1 MSFPHFTIRAAVLL
15 FPLFCAEPILG
26 QEITHHPCFEQP
38 NGALNALRRLPE
50 SARDWLAEDA
60 VYIITPEE
68 RCAFLR
74 LNTDKERDQ
83 FIELFW
89 YRRTVDSTSPDHDF
103 KTEHYRRIVFA
114 NEKYGGPRAGWKTDR
129 GRIYVLFGPPD
140 SVDLVA
146 GQRAP
151 GAAPNQDSDTY
162 LHPAEQWHYRYIKGI
177 GENVEFHFESVAG
190 RADYALA
197 APGQNLLERAD
208 LNPVLDARPPKI
220 RFKDLE
226 ALLTARIVRDQVKFS
241 HRIEFTAATHATTL
255 ARVDIQIP
263 CEACTHDSRVVPSVA
278 YPVFIRVSK
287 PSGWVVYTSELT
299 ANAAEHGRSDSG
311 LTLTAHFD
319 VPLAPGNYQL
329 AIAAKNATTGETG
342 VLLTRLGVPTDESLG
357 TKN

>member
-1 MSFPHFTIRAAVLL
+1 MSLRHFTIRAAVLL
-15 FPLFCAEPILG
+15 FPLFCAEPILA
-26 QEITHHPCFEQP
+26 QEKPHHPCFEQP
-38 NGALNALRRLPE
+38 NGAPNALRRLPE

-68 RCAFLR
+68 RCAFLH

-89 YRRTVDSTSPDHDF
+89 YRRTVDSISVDDF
-103 KTEHYRRIVFA
+103 KTEHYRHIVFA
-114 NEKYGGPRAGWKTDR
+114 NEKYGGQLAGWKTDR

-140 SVDLVA
+140 SVDLVTR
-146 GQRAP
+146 QRAV
-151 GAAPNQDSDTY
+151 GAAPNEESDPY
-162 LHPAEQWHYRYIKGI
+162 IYPAEKWHYRYIKGI
-177 GENVEFHFESVAG
+177 GQNVEFHFEALPG

-197 APGQNLLERAD
+197 APDQNFLERAD

-226 ALLTARIVRDQVKFS
+226 ALLTARIVRDEVKFS

-255 ARVDIQIP
+255 ARVDIQIA
-263 CEACTHDSRVVPSVA
+263 CETCIHDSQVVPSVA

-287 PSGWVVYTSELT
+287 PSGWVVYTSQLT

-311 LTLTAHFD
+311 LTLAAHLD
-319 VPLAPGNYQL
+319 VPLAPAG
-329 AIAAKNATTGETG
+329 
-342 VLLTRLGVPTDESLG
+342 TRYTHLDVPTYQSLG